1 MSPWPKFRSICTFYR
16 PKFLRWQ
23 ISSLQHSCR
32 NMAFYTCFIFNYSL
46 SYNFV
51 KQVRQVQ
58 NKSIKSLN
66 ESISWIKP
74 KKFLCIDGRIFN
86 DEFCHWCIWIIK
98 FRIFQLSV
106 FWWWLL
112 WTWRTFLLLSIKNFR
127 QTGLQWILTTSIY
140 CLKPTTTIMIC
151 DNYYFR
157 IENQIF
163 EIKIRKVGFI
173 VLVKHTLYNCKS
185 EFFKLIEYLI
195 QFFLVLRI
203 RSFELPKGHLRHFK

>member
-1 MSPWPKFRSICTFYR
+1 MALRKIKGGFCFQKSFY
-16 PKFLRWQ
+16 L
-23 ISSLQHSCR
+23 INYC
-32 NMAFYTCFIFNYSL
+32 IYSL

-58 NKSIKSLN
+58 YKSIKSLN

-112 WTWRTFLLLSIKNFR
+112 WTWRTFLLLSIKNIR
-127 QTGLQWILTTSIY
+127 QIGLQWILTTSIY
-140 CLKPTTTIMIC
+140 RFKSTTTIMIS

-173 VLVKHTLYNCKS
+173 VLIKHTLCNCKS
-185 EFFKLIEYLI
+185 
-195 QFFLVLRI
+195 
-203 RSFELPKGHLRHFK
+203 